1 MRAYR
6 IAGLPAPELPA
17 VGSFP
22 QWQRHV
28 RDLVFWLFEYDLS
41 EQFEKNKEDDP
52 ERQNDAA
59 LLAALY
65 GRYETGAFKAARL
78 LEGQLEE
85 DYPQLPALP
94 AVRTK
99 RAARNIN
106 KIGRHRTVTL
116 RRSDPKPVW

>member
-22 QWQRHV
+22 QWQRHI

-41 EQFEKNKEDDP
+41 DQFEKNKEDDP

-59 LLAALY
+59 LLVALY
-65 GRYETGAFKAARL
+65 AKYEAGSFKAAHVEAEYKGDKQTENGETLHERIAIH
-78 LEGQLEE
+78 
-85 DYPQLPALP
+85 D
-94 AVRTK
+94 AVETIWGTK
-99 RAARNIN
+99 DF
-106 KIGRHRTVTL
+106 
-116 RRSDPKPVW
+116 S